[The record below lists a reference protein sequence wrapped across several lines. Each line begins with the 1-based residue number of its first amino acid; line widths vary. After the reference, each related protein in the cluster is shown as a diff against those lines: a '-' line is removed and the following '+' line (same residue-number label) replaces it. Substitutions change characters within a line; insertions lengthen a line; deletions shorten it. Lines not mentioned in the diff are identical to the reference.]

1 MFKGKTNA
9 ALDLLHSKG
18 KSKILHAND
27 PASADNPTPTVLD
40 VLKSKHPASQPLA
53 EAALISTHLDPPT
66 VHPVIFDKIDANSIR
81 SASLSTKGAA
91 GPSGLDA
98 HCWRRLCTSFQTA
111 SQDLCHSISLFA
123 RRLATSLVDPMGL
136 SSYLARRLIALD
148 KCPGVRP
155 IGICDTV
162 RRIVSKA
169 ILHITKTDVQEAIG
183 ARQLCAG
190 QTAGIEAAVHSVRE
204 SFNLNRKLA
213 LYNVQHTCPSLAK
226 VLINTY
232 RNPSDLF
239 VDGIT
244 LLSDEGTTQGDPS
257 MCPGHYTSDP
267 PFGHSRRSEA
277 SMVRR

>member
-1 MFKGKTNA
+1 
-9 ALDLLHSKG
+9 
-18 KSKILHAND
+18 
-27 PASADNPTPTVLD
+27 
-40 VLKSKHPASQPLA
+40 
-53 EAALISTHLDPPT
+53 
-66 VHPVIFDKIDANSIR
+66 
-81 SASLSTKGAA
+81 
-91 GPSGLDA
+91 
-98 HCWRRLCTSFQTA
+98 
-111 SQDLCHSISLFA
+111 
-123 RRLATSLVDPMGL
+123 MGL

-169 ILHITKTDVQEAIG
+169 ILHITKTDVQEATG

-190 QTAGIEAAVHSVRE
+190 QTAGIKAAVHSVRE
-204 SFNLNRKLA
+204 SFQSSDAEAVLLVDASNAFNSLNRKLA

-244 LLSDEGTTQGDPS
+244 LLSDEGTTQGDPFA
-257 MCPGHYTSDP
+257 MPLYALAGHYTSDP